1 MPHFLKSYMNPCRT
15 VIARRRLLLK
25 PSSMYAFQSLYD
37 DSWLEFLGPRRKQA
51 VCMFQKASCVL
62 PLTDKIVCRI
72 TYSVVSTNA
81 CHCLEFKSQ
90 EDRRWRN
97 QDGNHRM
104 LGGREEGEACS
115 DVYGV
120 LAPSRWVV
128 LNNLKGL
135 ESHTF

>member
-1 MPHFLKSYMNPCRT
+1 MPDFLKSYMNPCRT

-62 PLTDKIVCRI
+62 PLTDRIVCRI

-97 QDGNHRM
+97 PGWQPQDAGRQRR
-104 LGGREEGEACS
+104 GG
-115 DVYGV
+115 
-120 LAPSRWVV
+120 
-128 LNNLKGL
+128 GL
-135 ESHTF
+135 Q